1 LGSLTGGSCASCV
14 TQAPAS
20 SMEDKS
26 GNDEVEAMGLS
37 YRGDDRA
44 PMRIMASASGL
55 ASLQLG
61 CGSEVRLTGNAP

>member
-1 LGSLTGGSCASCV
+1 
-14 TQAPAS
+14 
-20 SMEDKS
+20 MEDKS